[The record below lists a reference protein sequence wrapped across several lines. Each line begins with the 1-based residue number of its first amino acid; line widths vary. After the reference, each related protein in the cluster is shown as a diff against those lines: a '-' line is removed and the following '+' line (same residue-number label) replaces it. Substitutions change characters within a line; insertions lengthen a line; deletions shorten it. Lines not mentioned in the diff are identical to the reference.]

1 MKCPYLELQI
11 VSSLEKVFPDE
22 RPAFW
27 NTSEAVTVLS
37 GERFSFQAALFW
49 EAARHMECT
58 VEIESDIEGIEWRSV
73 ELMPC
78 GLAAYPEHDMYY
90 LRTQPGLFPYYHFSQ
105 NTMGNCI

>member
-27 NTSEAVTVLS
+27 NPSEAVIVLS

-58 VEIESDIEGIEWRSV
+58 VEIESDIEDIEWRGISR
-73 ELMPC
+73 
-78 GLAAYPEHDMYY
+78 A
-90 LRTQPGLFPYYHFSQ
+90 
-105 NTMGNCI
+105 